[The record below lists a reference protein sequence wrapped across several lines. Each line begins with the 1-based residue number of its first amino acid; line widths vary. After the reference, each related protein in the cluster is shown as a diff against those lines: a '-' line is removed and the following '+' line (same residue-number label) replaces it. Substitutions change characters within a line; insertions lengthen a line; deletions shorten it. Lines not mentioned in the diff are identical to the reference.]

1 MRAMCGRFVLATDEH
16 GTEFFGEALLDN
28 DLPSVPNYNI
38 CPTDRIRILTSED
51 GQRRLRSMRWGL
63 IPRWAK
69 SETDGP
75 LLINARAE
83 TVAEKPAFRDA
94 VRHRRALVPASGFYE
109 WTVGED
115 GKRDPWYI
123 RPEGGGLMMLAAL
136 WQDWAPPGGDT
147 IPTCAI
153 VTTAAGAD
161 TKDLHHRTPVIVAPD
176 DWPLWLGEAGHGA
189 APLMRAAPDGTLEH
203 WRVGREVNSNR
214 ASGPGLIEPVGE
226 RAAAGA
232 DPSGE

>member
-1 MRAMCGRFVLATDEH
+1 MCGRFVLATDEH
-16 GTEFFGEALLDN
+16 GIEFIDDVLMDN
-28 DLPSVPNYNI
+28 DLPPLPNYNI
-38 CPTDRIRILTSED
+38 CPTNRIHVVTAQD
-51 GQRRLRSMRWGL
+51 GRRRLRGMRWGL

-94 VRHRRALVPASGFYE
+94 VRNRRALVPASGFYE
-109 WTVGED
+109 WTPGED

-123 RPEGGGLMMLAAL
+123 RPRQGGVMMLAAL
-136 WQDWAPPGGDT
+136 WQDWAPPGEDA

-153 VTTAAGAD
+153 VTTAAGPD
-161 TKDLHHRTPVIVAPD
+161 TRNLHHRTPVIVAPD
-176 DWPLWLGEAGHGA
+176 DWALWLGEAGHGA
-189 APLMRAAPDGTLEH
+189 ATLMRAAPEGTLEH

-214 ASGPGLIEPVGE
+214 AEGAGLIEPIPTG
-226 RAAAGA
+226 
-232 DPSGE
+232 